1 MNEPKNAAQDAAPA
15 AGEEIAGDAWPRRAL
30 LRKLG
35 RFAAVTPPAVTL
47 LLSLKSKPALAV
59 SSVPSS
65 RQLKETVPLSSL
77 RRFMPAGESHHE

>member
-59 SSVPSS
+59 TSALSS
-65 RQLKETVPLSSL
+65 RQFKNPASL
-77 RRFMPAGESHHE
+77 PPFRRLA